1 MIKRNPKL
9 STYSLWRNVLATLQ
23 LYWQIDKTAMMFY
36 LFLASLQ
43 VISSILSVFF
53 TSRIISELT
62 FIFQD
67 KPVPTERI
75 YVWLASLGLSIIVE
89 RFAWRWM
96 NFTERKTW
104 IKWYI
109 HMAIRFNSVVSS
121 LDMPQHHNADFEKTL
136 TKLQQQYQYIPQNF
150 ANNILQFIH
159 NGARLISVLIIVV
172 SFAPW
177 LVLIMIA
184 SLVPGFLTE
193 QRLSK
198 VQWNLWG
205 TEGDSHRFAWRTTY
219 YLQDKNKL
227 QETKLFGT
235 RNFLLNRLRKLY
247 DSFYNKQLKN
257 LKGVQLPAFGSL
269 LSETLV
275 IIGINFWLI
284 HRVITRSLSLGNFS
298 FYSGIIA
305 QFGGSLSLM
314 VQSLTFLYDQNQY
327 MKDLYKFF
335 DMQPVLPQA
344 SPTQKLSP
352 EIIPTIEFQDVS
364 FQYPNSKKWALK
376 NISFILKPGDKVAF
390 VGENGAGKTT
400 IIRLL
405 LRFYDPSEGKVL
417 INGTNIQ
424 EIDLTSYYNHVGVLF
439 QDFND
444 YPYSVRD
451 NIALGRVES
460 FDDEERVRRAARLA
474 NADDFIEQYPEKY
487 DQLLEVGFKKGI
499 EPSGGQ
505 WQRLALA
512 RALFRDAGILVLDEP
527 TASVDAKSEYAIFK
541 TLEEHSQ
548 GRTTIVI
555 SHRFSTVRTAKKIYV
570 IDKGKFIESGTHQSL
585 IEITNGLYKEM
596 FEKQAAGY
604 R

>member
-53 TSRIISELT
+53 TSRIIGELT

-205 TEGDSHRFAWRTTY
+205 TKGDSHRFAWRTTY

-352 EIIPTIEFQDVS
+352 EIIPTISLPAITCWFWGFS
-364 FQYPNSKKWALK
+364 
-376 NISFILKPGDKVAF
+376 
-390 VGENGAGKTT
+390 
-400 IIRLL
+400 
-405 LRFYDPSEGKVL
+405 
-417 INGTNIQ
+417 
-424 EIDLTSYYNHVGVLF
+424 
-439 QDFND
+439 
-444 YPYSVRD
+444 SV
-451 NIALGRVES
+451 V
-460 FDDEERVRRAARLA
+460 
-474 NADDFIEQYPEKY
+474 
-487 DQLLEVGFKKGI
+487 
-499 EPSGGQ
+499 
-505 WQRLALA
+505 
-512 RALFRDAGILVLDEP
+512 
-527 TASVDAKSEYAIFK
+527 
-541 TLEEHSQ
+541 
-548 GRTTIVI
+548 
-555 SHRFSTVRTAKKIYV
+555 KIP
-570 IDKGKFIESGTHQSL
+570 L
-585 IEITNGLYKEM
+585 N
-596 FEKQAAGY
+596 
-604 R
+604 

>member
-1 MIKRNPKL
+1 MIKRNPKH
-9 STYSLWRNVLATLQ
+9 STYSLWRNVLATLR
-23 LYWQIDKTAMMFY
+23 LYWQIDKIAMLFY
-36 LFLASLQ
+36 LFLAGLQ
-43 VISSILSVFF
+43 VVSSILSVFF
-53 TSRIISELT
+53 TSRIIGELT

-67 KPVPTERI
+67 KPAPTGRI
-75 YVWLASLGLSIIVE
+75 YAWLVSLGLSIIIE

-96 NFTERKTW
+96 NFTERKNW

-109 HMAIRFNSVVSS
+109 HMTIRFNSTVSN
-121 LDMPQHHNADFEKTL
+121 LDMPQHHDADFEKTL
-136 TKLQQQYQYIPQNF
+136 TKLQQQYQYTPQNF

-177 LVLIMIA
+177 LVVIMIA
-184 SLVPGFLTE
+184 SLVPSFLTE

-205 TEGDSHRFAWRTTY
+205 TKGDSQRFAWRTTY

-235 RNFLLNRLRKLY
+235 RNFLLNRLRKLH
-247 DSFYNKQLKN
+247 DSFYNDQLKN

-284 HRVITRSLSLGNFS
+284 HRVITRNLSLGNFS

-305 QFGGSLSLM
+305 QFGSSLSLM

-344 SPTQKLSP
+344 NPSQKISPDV
-352 EIIPTIEFQDVS
+352 IPTIDFQNVS
-364 FQYPNSKKWALK
+364 FQYPNSKEWALK
-376 NISFILKPGDKVAF
+376 NVSFTLKPGDKVAF

-405 LRFYDPSEGKVL
+405 LRFYDSTEGKIL
-417 INGTNIQ
+417 INGVNIQ
-424 EIDLTSYYNHVGVLF
+424 EIELSSYYNHIGVLF

-451 NIALGRVES
+451 NIALGRVEA
-460 FDDEERVRRAARLA
+460 FDDEARIKRAARLA
-474 NADDFIEQYPEKY
+474 NANDFIEQYQEKY
-487 DQLLEVGFKKGI
+487 EQLLEVGFKKGI

-555 SHRFSTVRTAKKIYV
+555 SHRFSTVRTANMIYV
-570 IDKGKFIESGTHQSL
+570 ISKGKFIESGTHQAL
-585 IEITNGLYKEM
+585 IKITNGLYKEM

>member
-1 MIKRNPKL
+1 LP
-9 STYSLWRNVLATLQ
+9 
-23 LYWQIDKTAMMFY
+23 
-36 LFLASLQ
+36 
-43 VISSILSVFF
+43 
-53 TSRIISELT
+53 
-62 FIFQD
+62 
-67 KPVPTERI
+67 
-75 YVWLASLGLSIIVE
+75 
-89 RFAWRWM
+89 
-96 NFTERKTW
+96 
-104 IKWYI
+104 
-109 HMAIRFNSVVSS
+109 
-121 LDMPQHHNADFEKTL
+121 
-136 TKLQQQYQYIPQNF
+136 
-150 ANNILQFIH
+150 
-159 NGARLISVLIIVV
+159 
-172 SFAPW
+172 
-177 LVLIMIA
+177 IA
-184 SLVPGFLTE
+184 
-193 QRLSK
+193 
-198 VQWNLWG
+198 
-205 TEGDSHRFAWRTTY
+205 
-219 YLQDKNKL
+219 
-227 QETKLFGT
+227 
-235 RNFLLNRLRKLY
+235 
-247 DSFYNKQLKN
+247 
-257 LKGVQLPAFGSL
+257 
-269 LSETLV
+269 
-275 IIGINFWLI
+275 
-284 HRVITRSLSLGNFS
+284 
-298 FYSGIIA
+298 
-305 QFGGSLSLM
+305 
-314 VQSLTFLYDQNQY
+314 
-327 MKDLYKFF
+327 
-335 DMQPVLPQA
+335 
-344 SPTQKLSP
+344 
-352 EIIPTIEFQDVS
+352 PTIEFQDVS